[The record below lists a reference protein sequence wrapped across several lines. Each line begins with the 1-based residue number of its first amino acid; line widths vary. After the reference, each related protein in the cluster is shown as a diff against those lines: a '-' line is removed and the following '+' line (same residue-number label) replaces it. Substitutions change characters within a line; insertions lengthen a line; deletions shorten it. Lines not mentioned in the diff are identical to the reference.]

1 MPRPHTRVLLGIALV
16 IVCLLVVRPEATRA
30 AAGIALPA
38 PPGSEWQILAGYNTV
53 THSAADK
60 GDPYAIDLERVDAPT
75 SGSQVLAP
83 FAGTVS
89 YTSASCLSIR
99 DSGGTVALLC
109 HVFPF
114 AGIRGRT
121 VGRGQPVATVAP
133 PGEAN
138 NNGTA
143 HIHMALTTGGT
154 NIPFTGAYALEGR
167 DFPATTAPNAYS
179 GERVSS
185 SNVAVSSVD
194 AGADQRVRAGVR
206 VTLTATPS
214 EPGALIGWSQ
224 LAGPAVQLAV
234 SGATAT
240 FTAPSTLGT
249 LQFQAEAFDSA
260 QRLTRD
266 TVTVDV
272 TSTATAAS
280 TATVTASGATSS
292 TSAARLVSGG
302 IPGSGFGLVVF
313 SGGTTDALLAATGCP
328 RATAAFW
335 TTDAGRFV
343 VYIPATTVAAVNA
356 GWRALYPAAI
366 PANTAILGKCR

>member
-75 SGSQVLAP
+75 SGSQVLA
-83 FAGTVS
+83 
-89 YTSASCLSIR
+89 
-99 DSGGTVALLC
+99 
-109 HVFPF
+109 PF

-280 TATVTASGATSS
+280 TATVTARGATSS